1 MPDSELVQ
9 RISLFAVIF
18 SLCTGVLFL
27 RQSLRTNPWF
37 VAVVLIICSISGVS
51 IFSLPYTKSFQTA
64 EVEGITSANSLPAKS
79 AAQVV
84 NDLDRA
90 PDRPQVVYDDPSQ
103 QKVTAAESS
112 PAATASSADQSNPA
126 AEPNKTPANVRVVVH
141 PDLRTG
147 QLQAFVI
154 RPITVPTVEES
165 GKPSTLQVEI
175 HNPGEC
181 KKHEDIYVYGPS
193 LPRPAGSGGVS
204 NPVFLFPKQD
214 STITWAGGFEGIV
227 PVCFVVDQSGN
238 PTNIEVLHD
247 PPEHIAGHLIERIS
261 AWRYRPAMLTQNYL
275 DQNPQ
280 PVRILM
286 ESDFTFR

>member
-103 QKVTAAESS
+103 QKLPARESS
-112 PAATASSADQSNPA
+112 PPATASSAGQGNPA
-126 AEPNKTPANVRVVVH
+126 REPKKTPAKCRVVVQSCLG
-141 PDLRTG
+141 DG
-147 QLQAFVI
+147 QVQA
-154 RPITVPTVEES
+154 
-165 GKPSTLQVEI
+165 
-175 HNPGEC
+175 
-181 KKHEDIYVYGPS
+181 
-193 LPRPAGSGGVS
+193 
-204 NPVFLFPKQD
+204 
-214 STITWAGGFEGIV
+214 
-227 PVCFVVDQSGN
+227 
-238 PTNIEVLHD
+238 
-247 PPEHIAGHLIERIS
+247 
-261 AWRYRPAMLTQNYL
+261 
-275 DQNPQ
+275 
-280 PVRILM
+280 
-286 ESDFTFR
+286 